1 MIDGPSILESVH
13 DMDGIYNVY
22 NYQLSIY
29 VDMWWLLYVYTIK

>member
-13 DMDGIYNVY
+13 DIGIYNVY

-29 VDMWWLLYVYTIK
+29 VDM